1 MTTRRTIRCG
11 ARMIRMATLLT
22 VAAAGLSIGG
32 ALLAQEPAAKPPAA
46 AGETRTWTDITGK
59 FSREAEFLKL
69 EEGQVHLRLKGGKE
83 TKIPLKELS
92 KKDRDWVRKGG
103 AAKGAANESVA
114 KPVGSRMVFRSYKAL
129 VDDSV
134 FLADVLKQQA
144 LAGAVPGFFV
154 ALTGGKPL
162 DGFDIG
168 KPIVVTIHVDEQGQ
182 PAGTLVAVPVQGKER
197 FQKTLETVFPA
208 KMTPKGRS
216 YEIAMLGKGVF
227 AKPGEGYFLLSD
239 DADLVRS
246 AAADPP
252 APVVVSDVAVE
263 SFNTAI
269 SEEVRRA
276 GFAQF
281 DAMLSMVPIPPNLPE
296 EAQRGWDE
304 TMKIIRAMVER
315 LTLDT
320 DRSSFEATIDP
331 TTKSLSVAL
340 ALRARSGTPMAE
352 TFAAYGSLRP
362 TFAGPG
368 EEATFGWAG
377 VSLPAS
383 RLIRD
388 ALELNYGASI
398 RTMRATVEKNRG
410 KKGVE
415 EIEQAIDRCDKEV
428 QRLIAVEHY
437 EQEIS
442 LGVDDSGELQI
453 VSRMAYDGA
462 KDYVAAWHDIMA
474 LALQGNGVTKDADGI
489 VSVTL
494 PAANQ
499 STLGG
504 PTKYP
509 VRALGTDGAM
519 IFGIGCADV
528 APMKAM
534 TGGAAS
540 RSDSSPLSARL
551 DLARL
556 WPLVAKASPATSSL
570 ADAVGEDGNLRADVS
585 ALSDGIELRIN
596 ADPGVLRLLGALGAA
611 AAQAQGAAGFPGFPG
626 APGFPGSPPGIPGP
640 GGPPAGLLPP
650 SIQGFPIPPVTPP
663 GPPQAPAP

>member
-1 MTTRRTIRCG
+1 
-11 ARMIRMATLLT
+11 
-22 VAAAGLSIGG
+22 
-32 ALLAQEPAAKPPAA
+32 
-46 AGETRTWTDITGK
+46 
-59 FSREAEFLKL
+59 
-69 EEGQVHLRLKGGKE
+69 
-83 TKIPLKELS
+83 
-92 KKDRDWVRKGG
+92 
-103 AAKGAANESVA
+103 
-114 KPVGSRMVFRSYKAL
+114 
-129 VDDSV
+129 
-134 FLADVLKQQA
+134 
-144 LAGAVPGFFV
+144 
-154 ALTGGKPL
+154 
-162 DGFDIG
+162 
-168 KPIVVTIHVDEQGQ
+168 
-182 PAGTLVAVPVQGKER
+182 
-197 FQKTLETVFPA
+197 
-208 KMTPKGRS
+208 
-216 YEIAMLGKGVF
+216 
-227 AKPGEGYFLLSD
+227 
-239 DADLVRS
+239 
-246 AAADPP
+246 
-252 APVVVSDVAVE
+252 
-263 SFNTAI
+263 
-269 SEEVRRA
+269 
-276 GFAQF
+276 
-281 DAMLSMVPIPPNLPE
+281 
-296 EAQRGWDE
+296 
-304 TMKIIRAMVER
+304 
-315 LTLDT
+315 
-320 DRSSFEATIDP
+320 
-331 TTKSLSVAL
+331 
-340 ALRARSGTPMAE
+340 MAE

-398 RTMRATVEKNRG
+398 RTMRETVEKNRG

-415 EIEQAIDRCDKEV
+415 EIEQAVDRCDKEV

-442 LGVDDSGELQI
+442 LGADNSGELQI

-499 STLGG
+499 SMLGG

-509 VRALGTDGAM
+509 VRAMGTDGAM

-556 WPLVAKASPATSSL
+556 WPMVAKANPSTSSL
-570 ADAVGEDGNLRADVS
+570 ADAVGQDGNLRADVS
-585 ALSDGIELRIN
+585 ALTDGIEVRIN
-596 ADPGVLRLLGALGAA
+596 ADPGVLRLLGAFGAA
-611 AAQAQGAAGFPGFPG
+611 AAQAQGAAGFPGG
-626 APGFPGSPPGIPGP
+626 PGFPGP